1 MSFLRPIYE
10 LHERGNYSPNYIPRG
25 RSTNI
30 PGQPNYNPGGFTPM
44 HFNFFTIAG
53 ISVRVLEQDSKRS
66 FLQIQNM
73 STVNDIIYT
82 FGKSASL
89 IDGITLSPGQV
100 EIFDVKVP
108 TEFMEIFSVGGAQRV
123 HIVLGI

>member
-1 MSFLRPIYE
+1 MNYTRPIYE

-25 RSTNI
+25 KSSNI
-30 PGQPNYNPGGFTPM
+30 PGTPNYNPGGFTPM
-44 HFNFFTIAG
+44 HFNFFTSANV
-53 ISVRVLEQDSKRS
+53 SVRCLEQDHKRA

-73 STVNDIIYT
+73 SVANDIIYT

-108 TEFMEIFSVGGAQRV
+108 TEFLEIFSIASAQRV